1 MNRQMPSSLESE
13 QSLLGTMLVYANS
26 VSTAIE
32 AGLNSSDFYLDGH
45 RKIYSAIFDLQSEGK
60 PVDMTTVTNRLN
72 ENKCLPQVGGI
83 EYLMQLCDSAVTS
96 ANTKTYVEIIQ
107 NKAFMRNLIETSQMI
122 AEEGLDGQSDVDDF
136 LDSAE
141 KRILSVTR
149 TRRTSEFRTG
159 AEVINSVLENIQKM
173 SDNHSSITGVAT
185 GFKDLDRLT
194 HGFQSGDLII
204 LAARPS
210 MGKTA
215 FALNLGMNIAQLE
228 PKKAIALFSLEMP
241 AEQLISRILSAKS
254 TVMGDH
260 LKTGYLS
267 TGEWNQLSEAVTEL
281 KGTKIFI
288 DDTPGV
294 RVSEVF
300 SKCRKLQSEHGLSCI
315 IIDYIQLLS
324 GSGKTGDN
332 RQQEVSEIS
341 RNLKALAREL
351 KIPLIALSQLS
362 RGVEARTDKR
372 PMMSDLRESG
382 ALEQDADIIM
392 LMFRESYYDDEKKEE
407 AIKNGIETVEVDVAK
422 HRNGATRRID
432 VAFKADINAFYNI
445 DKNPQNTM

>member
-1 MNRQMPSSLESE
+1 MIRQMPNSLEAE
-13 QSLLGTMLVYANS
+13 QSLLGTLMVYSNS
-26 VSTAIE
+26 LTVVMDS
-32 AGLNSSDFYLDGH
+32 GLGDSDFYLDAH
-45 RKIYSAIFDLQSEGK
+45 RKIYSAIFDLHSEGK
-60 PVDMTTVTNRLN
+60 PVDMTTVSARLNDTNRLS
-72 ENKCLPQVGGI
+72 QVGGVD
-83 EYLMQLCDSAVTS
+83 YLMQLCDAAVTS
-96 ANTKTYVEIIQ
+96 ANTKSYVEIIQ
-107 NKAFMRNLIETSQMI
+107 NKSYMRNLIEASQNI
-122 AEEGLDGQSDVDDF
+122 AEEGFEGQVDIDDY

-141 KRILSVTR
+141 KLILSVTR
-149 TRRTSEFRTG
+149 NRRTTDFRSGT
-159 AEVINSVLENIQKM
+159 EVINSVIENIQKM
-173 SDNHSSITGVAT
+173 SDNHSPITGVAT

-194 HGFQSGDLII
+194 HGFQPGDLVI

-215 FALNLGMNIAQLE
+215 FALNLGMNIAQINT
-228 PKKAIALFSLEMP
+228 KKAIAIFSLEMP
-241 AEQLISRILSAKS
+241 AEQLISRILAAKS

-260 LKTGYLS
+260 LKTGFLS

-281 KGTKIFI
+281 KSTKIFI

-294 RVSEVF
+294 RVSEIF
-300 SKCRKLQSEHGLSCI
+300 SKCRKLEAEHGLQCI
-315 IIDYIQLLS
+315 IIDYIQLIS
-324 GSGKTGDN
+324 GSGSKSSDN

-351 KIPLIALSQLS
+351 KVPVIALSQLS

-392 LMFRESYYDDEKKEE
+392 LLFRESYYNEEKKEE
-407 AIKNGIETVEVDVAK
+407 SIKNGIESVEVDIAK
-422 HRNGATRRID
+422 HRNGATRKID

-445 DKNPQNTM
+445 DKSQQ

>member
-1 MNRQMPSSLESE
+1 MVRQMPNSLEAE
-13 QSLLGTMLVYANS
+13 QSLLGTLMVYSNS
-26 VSTAIE
+26 LTVVMDEGVSE
-32 AGLNSSDFYLDGH
+32 NDFYLEAH
-45 RKIYSAIFDLQSEGK
+45 RKIYSAIFDLHSEGK
-60 PVDMTTVTNRLN
+60 PVDVTTVTARLN
-72 ENKCLPQVGGI
+72 DMNRISSVGGVD
-83 EYLMQLCDSAVTS
+83 YLMQLCDAAVSS
-96 ANTKTYVEIIQ
+96 ANTKTYVEILQ
-107 NKAFMRNLIETSQMI
+107 NKAYMRNLIEASQSIMD
-122 AEEGLDGQSDVDDF
+122 EGFDGQVDIDDY

-141 KRILSVTR
+141 KLILNVTR
-149 TRRTSEFRTG
+149 NRKTSDFRSG
-159 AEVINSVLENIQKM
+159 AEVINSVIENIQKM
-173 SDNHSSITGVAT
+173 ADNKSPITGVAT

-194 HGFQSGDLII
+194 HGFQAGDLII

-215 FALNLGMNIAQLE
+215 FALNLGMNIAQINT
-228 PKKAIALFSLEMP
+228 KKAVAIFSLEMP

-260 LKTGYLS
+260 LKTGFLS

-281 KGTKIFI
+281 KSTKIFI

-294 RVSEVF
+294 RVSEIF
-300 SKCRKLQSEHGLSCI
+300 SKCRKLQAEHGLQCI
-315 IIDYIQLLS
+315 IIDYIQLIT

-351 KIPLIALSQLS
+351 KVPLIALSQLS

-392 LMFRESYYDDEKKEE
+392 LMFRESYYNDEKKEE
-407 AIKNGIETVEVDVAK
+407 SIQNGIESVEVDIAK
-422 HRNGATRRID
+422 HRNGATRKID
-432 VAFKADINAFYNI
+432 VAFKADINAFYNV
-445 DKNPQNTM
+445 DKSQQ

>member
-173 SDNHSSITGVAT
+173 SDNHSPITGVAT

>member
-1 MNRQMPSSLESE
+1 MIRQMPNSLEAE
-13 QSLLGTMLVYANS
+13 QSLLGTLMVYSNS
-26 VSTAIE
+26 LTVVMDS
-32 AGLNSSDFYLDGH
+32 GLSDQDFYLDAH
-45 RKIYSAIFDLQSEGK
+45 RKIYRAVFDLHSEGK
-60 PVDMTTVTNRLN
+60 PVDMTTVSARLNDVNRLS
-72 ENKCLPQVGGI
+72 QVGGVD
-83 EYLMQLCDSAVTS
+83 YLMQLCDAAVTS
-96 ANTKTYVEIIQ
+96 ANTKTYVEILQ
-107 NKAFMRNLIETSQMI
+107 NKAYMRNLIEASQSI
-122 AEEGLDGQSDVDDF
+122 AEEGFEGQVDIDDY

-141 KRILSVTR
+141 KLILSVTR
-149 TRRTSEFRTG
+149 NRRTTDFRTG
-159 AEVINSVLENIQKM
+159 TEVINSVIENIQKM
-173 SDNHSSITGVAT
+173 SDNHSPITGVAT

-194 HGFQSGDLII
+194 HGFQPGDLVI

-215 FALNLGMNIAQLE
+215 FALNLGMNIAQINT
-228 PKKAIALFSLEMP
+228 KKAIAIFSLEMP

-260 LKTGYLS
+260 LKTGFLS

-281 KGTKIFI
+281 KSTKIYI

-294 RVSEVF
+294 RVSEIF
-300 SKCRKLQSEHGLSCI
+300 SKCRKLEAEQGLQCI
-315 IIDYIQLLS
+315 IIDYIQLIS
-324 GSGKTGDN
+324 GSGSKSSDN

-351 KIPLIALSQLS
+351 KVPVIALSQLS

-392 LMFRESYYDDEKKEE
+392 LLFRESYYNDEKKEE
-407 AIKNGIETVEVDVAK
+407 SIKNGIESVEVDIAK
-422 HRNGATRRID
+422 HRNGATRKID
-432 VAFKADINAFYNI
+432 VAFKADINAFYNV
-445 DKNPQNTM
+445 DKSQQ